1 MKRFYVTAV
10 IAGAMFFSVGSATAQ
25 ETEESQSQTATIQTA
40 TEQTEQ
46 KDEYNRIEAQELP
59 DEVRQAVERDYQGAT
74 IVHTYSLEK
83 DGENRYKIVI
93 ATKDGQSQELYG
105 DAQGNWIQKD
115 GQK

>member
-25 ETEESQSQTATIQTA
+25 ETEKTQSQTA
-40 TEQTEQ
+40 TEQTQQ
-46 KDEYNRIEAQELP
+46 KDKYNRIEAQELP

-74 IVHTYSLEK
+74 MVHTYSLEK
-83 DGENRYKIVI
+83 DGEIKYKIVI
-93 ATKDGQSQELYG
+93 ATKDGQSQELYA

-115 GQK
+115 GQE